1 MKGGFKMND
10 KMETG
15 GKNTINN
22 GNTPGK
28 RKGMPRRTALKA
40 LAGIPVLGF
49 MGIQVLK
56 KSNYDT
62 EKRSRIIKELGLDTI
77 EFPQSDYGSGKI
89 PTDVIKLGIIGFGN
103 RAKQL
108 SNALG
113 YMHPDDTIARQK
125 RGTLTNWMEQEYLGA
140 ALVGICDVYDK
151 HAENGLETAQNDV
164 RPGREITPKLPVK
177 RYRTYQEML
186 ADKDI
191 DAVIIATPDHHHA
204 RIATEAARVGKH
216 VYSEKSPALH
226 EDELYELYDTIKG
239 SGVVYQL
246 GHQITQSTVFQQAK
260 EIIKRNL
267 LGKITLVE
275 TTTNRNTA
283 SGAWIR
289 HLDANGNLKPGD
301 EKTIDWNQW
310 LGNAPYVPFSI
321 ERFYSWT
328 QWFDYD
334 HGMIGQL
341 FTHEFDAVNQLLH
354 IGIPKSVSSSGGIYY
369 WKDNREMPDSLH
381 CVFEYPQ
388 HELTLLY
395 SGNLMSSRSRGR
407 VFMGRDA
414 SMELGNNAIITADRN
429 STKYAEAI
437 KSGIIDTSAP
447 MISFNPNAGQID
459 AVTSASE
466 KYYAAR
472 GLTTTTVNGRSVD
485 VTHLHLR
492 EWLNCIRN
500 GGTPSA
506 NIEMAFQEGI
516 TCIMAHKSYVEKR
529 AVVWDEVAGK
539 IV

>member
-1 MKGGFKMND
+1 
-10 KMETG
+10 METG
-15 GKNTINN
+15 GGDAMKNGISS
-22 GNTPGK
+22 GK
-28 RKGMPRRTALKA
+28 REGMPRRTALKA

-49 MGIQVLK
+49 MGFQVMK

-62 EKRSRIIKELGLDTI
+62 EKRSRVIKELGLDTI
-77 EFPQSDYGSGKI
+77 EFPQSDYGTGKT
-89 PTDVIKLGIIGFGN
+89 PSDVIRLGIIGFGT
-103 RAKQL
+103 RAKNL
-108 SNALG
+108 SNAIG
-113 YMHPDDTIARQK
+113 YMHPDDTIDRQK
-125 RGTLTNWMEQEYLGA
+125 RGNLGNWMSQEYLGA
-140 ALVGICDVYDK
+140 AITGICDVYDV
-151 HAENGLETAQNDV
+151 HAENGLATAQNDV
-164 RPGREITPKLPVK
+164 RPGGDIAPKLPVK

-191 DAVIIATPDHHHA
+191 DAVVIATPDHHHA
-204 RIATEAARVGKH
+204 RIAMEAARAGKH

-239 SGVVYQL
+239 SNIVYQL

-260 EIIKRNL
+260 EIIKRGL
-267 LGKITLVE
+267 LGKITLIE

-283 SGAWIR
+283 NGAWIR
-289 HLDANGNLKPGD
+289 HLDAKGNLKPGD
-301 EKTIDWNQW
+301 EKSIDWMQW
-310 LGNAPYVPFSI
+310 LGTAPYVPFSV

-341 FTHEFDAVNQLLH
+341 FTHEYDAVNQLLN
-354 IGIPKSVSSSGGIYY
+354 IGIPKSVASSGGIYY

-381 CVFEYPQ
+381 CTFEYPQ

-407 VFMGRDA
+407 VFMGNDA

-429 STKYAEAI
+429 STRYADAI
-437 KSGIIDTSAP
+437 KSGVIDTSAP

-466 KYYAAR
+466 RYYAAR
-472 GLTTTTVNGRSVD
+472 GLTTTSVNGRNVD
-485 VTHLHLR
+485 VTHLHVR

-500 GGTPSA
+500 GGTPST
-506 NIEMAFQEGI
+506 NIEKAFQEGV

-529 AVVWDEVAGK
+529 VVEWNEAERK